1 MLDPVSPTHN
11 ATVPPDLGRDQV
23 PIILCM
29 VCRPGDKWKES
40 TRWTLENTLSE
51 PENTNGAA
59 GNLGSHTQARSKQ
72 EKQERE

>member
-40 TRWTLENTLSE
+40 TRWMLENTLSGARE
-51 PENTNGAA
+51 HNGAA
-59 GNLGSHTQARSKQ
+59 GNLGSHTEARSKQ
-72 EKQERE
+72 EKRERE